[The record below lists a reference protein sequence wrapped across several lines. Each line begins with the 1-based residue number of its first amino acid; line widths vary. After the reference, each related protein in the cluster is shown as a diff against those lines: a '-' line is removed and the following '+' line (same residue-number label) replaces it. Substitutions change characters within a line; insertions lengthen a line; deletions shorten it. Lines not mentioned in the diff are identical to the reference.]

1 MKGGKFFNNKQ
12 IFYNFKLVDFLDKKI
27 DGFKLYSV
35 KIFEQRLELSS
46 KFSINLYKNSKWLIL
61 NYLLDSIIPNNKNLK
76 KRRLINIYFLDF
88 ISSYRGYRHS
98 FGLPVNG
105 QRTWTN
111 AKTVFSSN
119 SLLRN
124 YKLNIFKKSL
134 LGLPVGDVNNAFY
147 LEQLN
152 FLWKSQWELEWF
164 FAKKKRLIDLK
175 KSRGFIKFDI
185 NTLSKINPNVKDK
198 KKQSLFSIGFDPGFT
213 KFILKNN
220 LKLKTKK

>member
-1 MKGGKFFNNKQ
+1 LKGGKFFNNKQ
-12 IFYNFKLVDFLDKKI
+12 IFFNFKLNDFLEKKI
-27 DGFKLYSV
+27 DGFK
-35 KIFEQRLELSS
+35 KNNIKFFEQRLEMSTTL
-46 KFSINLYKNSKWLIL
+46 SINIYKNSKWLIL
-61 NYLLDSIIPNNKNLK
+61 NNLLDSIIPNNKNLK
-76 KRRLINIYFLDF
+76 KKRLVNIYFLDF

-98 FGLPVNG
+98 FGLPVHG

-111 AKTVFSSN
+111 ANTAFNSN

-124 YKLNIFKKSL
+124 YKLNSFKKSL
-134 LGLPVGDVNNAFY
+134 MGLPVSDINNAFY

-152 FLWKSQWELEWF
+152 FLWKSQWDLEWF

-175 KSRGFIKFDI
+175 KSRGYIKFDV
-185 NTLSKINPNVKDK
+185 NTLAKINPNLKDK

-220 LKLKTKK
+220 LKIKN

>member
-1 MKGGKFFNNKQ
+1 LKGGKFFNNKQ
-12 IFYNFKLVDFLDKKI
+12 IFYNFKLNDFLEKKI
-27 DGFKLYSV
+27 DGFKNHSIGRL
-35 KIFEQRLELSS
+35 EQRLEISTNY
-46 KFSINLYKNSKWLIL
+46 SISLYKNSKWLIL
-61 NYLLDSIIPNNKNLK
+61 NNILDLIIPNNKTLK

-88 ISSYRGYRHS
+88 IGSYRGYRHS

-111 AKTVFSSN
+111 SKTTFSSN

-124 YKLNIFKKSL
+124 YKMNAFKKSL
-134 LGLPVGDVNNAFY
+134 LGLPVSDINNAFY

-164 FAKKKRLIDLK
+164 FAKKKRLVELK
-175 KSRGFIKFDI
+175 KSRGYIKFDVSA
-185 NTLSKINPNVKDK
+185 LSKINPNVKDK

-220 LKLKTKK
+220 IKSRN

>member
-12 IFYNFKLVDFLDKKI
+12 IFYNFKLNDFLEKKI
-27 DGFKLYSV
+27 DGFKNHS
-35 KIFEQRLELSS
+35 INSFEQRLEISTNFNIS
-46 KFSINLYKNSKWLIL
+46 LYKNSKWLIL
-61 NYLLDSIIPNNKNLK
+61 NNLLDLIIPNNKNLK

-88 ISSYRGYRHS
+88 IGSYRGYRHS

-111 AKTVFSSN
+111 AKTTFSSN

-124 YKLNIFKKSL
+124 YKLNSFKKSL
-134 LGLPVGDVNNAFY
+134 LGLPLSDINNAFY

-164 FAKKKRLIDLK
+164 FAKKKRLVELK
-175 KSRGFIKFDI
+175 KSRGYIKFDVSA
-185 NTLSKINPNVKDK
+185 LSKINPNVKDK

-220 LKLKTKK
+220 VKLKN

>member
-27 DGFKLYSV
+27 DGFKLYSIA
-35 KIFEQRLELSS
+35 IFEQRLELSS
-46 KFSINLYKNSKWLIL
+46 QFSINLYKNSKWLIL
-61 NYLLDSIIPNNKNLK
+61 NYLLDDIIPNNKNLK

-111 AKTVFSSN
+111 AKTTFSSN

-124 YKLNIFKKSL
+124 YKLNTFKKSL
-134 LGLPVGDVNNAFY
+134 LGLPVSDINNAFY

-152 FLWKSQWELEWF
+152 FLWKSQW
-164 FAKKKRLIDLK
+164 
-175 KSRGFIKFDI
+175 
-185 NTLSKINPNVKDK
+185 
-198 KKQSLFSIGFDPGFT
+198 
-213 KFILKNN
+213 
-220 LKLKTKK
+220 

>member
-12 IFYNFKLVDFLDKKI
+12 IFYNFKLNDFLEKKI
-27 DGFKLYSV
+27 DGFKNHSISRL
-35 KIFEQRLELSS
+35 EQRLETSTNY
-46 KFSINLYKNSKWLIL
+46 SISLYKNSKWLIL
-61 NYLLDSIIPNNKNLK
+61 NNLLDLIIPNNKTLK

-88 ISSYRGYRHS
+88 IGSYRGYRHS

-111 AKTVFSSN
+111 SKTTFSSN

-124 YKLNIFKKSL
+124 YKINAFKKSL
-134 LGLPVGDVNNAFY
+134 LGLPVSDINNAFY

-164 FAKKKRLIDLK
+164 FAKKKRLVELK
-175 KSRGFIKFDI
+175 KSRGYIKFDVSA
-185 NTLSKINPNVKDK
+185 LSKINPNVKDK

-220 LKLKTKK
+220 IKSRN

>member
-12 IFYNFKLVDFLDKKI
+12 IFFNFKLNDFLEKKI
-27 DGFKLYSV
+27 DGFK
-35 KIFEQRLELSS
+35 KNNIKFFEQRLEMSTTL
-46 KFSINLYKNSKWLIL
+46 SINIYKNSKWLIL
-61 NYLLDSIIPNNKNLK
+61 NNLLDSIIPNNKNLK
-76 KRRLINIYFLDF
+76 KKRLVNIYFLDF

-98 FGLPVNG
+98 FGLPVHG

-111 AKTVFSSN
+111 ANTTFNSN

-124 YKLNIFKKSL
+124 YKLNSFKKSL
-134 LGLPVGDVNNAFY
+134 MGLPVSDINNAFY

-175 KSRGFIKFDI
+175 KSRGYIKFDV
-185 NTLSKINPNVKDK
+185 NTLAKINPNLKDK

-220 LKLKTKK
+220 LKIKN

>member
-12 IFYNFKLVDFLDKKI
+12 IFYNFKLIDFLDKKI
-27 DGFKLYSV
+27 DGFKSYNIS
-35 KIFEQRLELSS
+35 IFEQRLELSS
-46 KFSINLYKNSKWLIL
+46 KININLYKNSKWLIL
-61 NYLLDSIIPNNKNLK
+61 NYLLDSVIPNNKNLK

-88 ISSYRGYRHS
+88 ISCYRGYRHS

-111 AKTVFSSN
+111 AKTTFSSN

-124 YKLNIFKKSL
+124 YKLNLFKKSL
-134 LGLPVGDVNNAFY
+134 LGLPINDVNNAFY

>member
-1 MKGGKFFNNKQ
+1 LKGGKFFNNKQ
-12 IFYNFKLVDFLDKKI
+12 IFYNFKLNDFLEKKI
-27 DGFKLYSV
+27 DGFKKSSINFL
-35 KIFEQRLELSS
+35 EQRLEISTNC
-46 KFSINLYKNSKWLIL
+46 SINLYKNSKWLIL
-61 NYLLDSIIPNNKNLK
+61 NNLLDNIIPNNKTLK

-88 ISSYRGYRHS
+88 IGSYRGYRHS

-119 SLLRN
+119 CLLRN
-124 YKLNIFKKSL
+124 YKLNSFKKSL
-134 LGLPVGDVNNAFY
+134 LNLPLNDVNNAFY

-175 KSRGFIKFDI
+175 KSRGYIKFDV

-220 LKLKTKK
+220 IKLKN

>member
-12 IFYNFKLVDFLDKKI
+12 IFYNFKLNDFLEKKI
-27 DGFKLYSV
+27 DGFKKYS
-35 KIFEQRLELSS
+35 INSFEQRLEISTNYNIS
-46 KFSINLYKNSKWLIL
+46 LYKNSKWLIL
-61 NYLLDSIIPNNKNLK
+61 NNLLDLVIPVNKTLK
-76 KRRLINIYFLDF
+76 KKRLINIYFLDF
-88 ISSYRGYRHS
+88 IGSYRGYRHS

-111 AKTVFSSN
+111 SKTTFSSN
-119 SLLRN
+119 NLLRN
-124 YKLNIFKKSL
+124 YKINIFRNSL
-134 LGLPVGDVNNAFY
+134 LGLPINDVNNAFY

-164 FAKKKRLIDLK
+164 FAKKKRLIELK
-175 KSRGFIKFDI
+175 KSRGYIKFDV
-185 NTLSKINPNVKDK
+185 NTLSKINPNIKDK

-220 LKLKTKK
+220 VKLKR

>member
-12 IFYNFKLVDFLDKKI
+12 IFYNFKLSDFLEKKI
-27 DGFKLYSV
+27 DGFK
-35 KIFEQRLELSS
+35 KNNINFFEQRLEISTNY
-46 KFSINLYKNSKWLIL
+46 SINLYRNSKWLIL
-61 NYLLDSIIPNNKNLK
+61 NNLLDNVIPNNKTLK

-88 ISSYRGYRHS
+88 IGSYRGYRHS

-111 AKTVFSSN
+111 SKTAFSSN

-124 YKLNIFKKSL
+124 YKLNSFKKSL
-134 LGLPVGDVNNAFY
+134 LNLPLSDINNAFY

-164 FAKKKRLIDLK
+164 FAKKKRLVDLK
-175 KSRGFIKFDI
+175 KSRGYIKFDV

-220 LKLKTKK
+220 VKLKN

>member
-12 IFYNFKLVDFLDKKI
+12 IFFNFKLNDFLEKKI
-27 DGFKLYSV
+27 DGFK
-35 KIFEQRLELSS
+35 KNNIKFFEQRLEMSTNL
-46 KFSINLYKNSKWLIL
+46 SINIYKNSKWLIL
-61 NYLLDSIIPNNKNLK
+61 NNLLDSIIPNNKNLK
-76 KRRLINIYFLDF
+76 KKRLVNIYFLDF

-98 FGLPVNG
+98 FGLPVHG

-111 AKTVFSSN
+111 ANTTFKSN

-124 YKLNIFKKSL
+124 YKLNSFKKSL
-134 LGLPVGDVNNAFY
+134 MGLPVSDINNAFY

-175 KSRGFIKFDI
+175 KSRGYIKFDI
-185 NTLSKINPNVKDK
+185 NTLAKINPNLKDK

-220 LKLKTKK
+220 LKIKN

>member
-1 MKGGKFFNNKQ
+1 MEGLF
-12 IFYNFKLVDFLDKKI
+12 
-27 DGFKLYSV
+27 
-35 KIFEQRLELSS
+35 
-46 KFSINLYKNSKWLIL
+46 
-61 NYLLDSIIPNNKNLK
+61 
-76 KRRLINIYFLDF
+76 NIYFLDF
-88 ISSYRGYRHS
+88 IGSYRGYRHS

-111 AKTVFSSN
+111 AKTAFSSN

-124 YKLNIFKKSL
+124 YKLNSFKKSL
-134 LGLPVGDVNNAFY
+134 LNLPLSDVNNAFY

-164 FAKKKRLIDLK
+164 FAKKKRLVDLK
-175 KSRGFIKFDI
+175 KSRGYIKFDV
-185 NTLSKINPNVKDK
+185 NTLAKINPNVKDK

-220 LKLKTKK
+220 VKLKS

>member
-12 IFYNFKLVDFLDKKI
+12 IFYNFKLNDFLEKKI
-27 DGFKLYSV
+27 DGFKKNSINY
-35 KIFEQRLELSS
+35 FEQRLEISTNYNIS
-46 KFSINLYKNSKWLIL
+46 LYKNSKWLIL
-61 NYLLDSIIPNNKNLK
+61 NNLLDLIIPNNKTLK

-88 ISSYRGYRHS
+88 IGSYRGYRHS

-111 AKTVFSSN
+111 SKTAFSSN

-124 YKLNIFKKSL
+124 YKLNSFKKSL
-134 LGLPVGDVNNAFY
+134 LGLPISDVNNAFY

-164 FAKKKRLIDLK
+164 FAKKKRLVELK
-175 KSRGFIKFDI
+175 KSRGYIKFDV
-185 NTLSKINPNVKDK
+185 NALSKINPNIKDK

-220 LKLKTKK
+220 VKLRK

>member
-12 IFYNFKLVDFLDKKI
+12 IFFNFKLNDFLEKKI
-27 DGFKLYSV
+27 DGFK
-35 KIFEQRLELSS
+35 KNNIKFFEQRLEMSTTL
-46 KFSINLYKNSKWLIL
+46 SINIYKNSKWLIL
-61 NYLLDSIIPNNKNLK
+61 NNLLDSIIPNNKNLK
-76 KRRLINIYFLDF
+76 KKRLVNIYFLDF

-98 FGLPVNG
+98 FGLPVHG

-111 AKTVFSSN
+111 ANTAFNSN

-124 YKLNIFKKSL
+124 YKLNSFKKSL
-134 LGLPVGDVNNAFY
+134 MGLPVSDINNAFY

-152 FLWKSQWELEWF
+152 FLWKSQWDLEWF

-175 KSRGFIKFDI
+175 KSRGYIKFDV
-185 NTLSKINPNVKDK
+185 NTLAKINPNLKDK

-220 LKLKTKK
+220 LKIKN

>member
-12 IFYNFKLVDFLDKKI
+12 IFYNFKLNDFLEKKI
-27 DGFKLYSV
+27 DGFKKNS
-35 KIFEQRLELSS
+35 INFFEQRLEISTNY
-46 KFSINLYKNSKWLIL
+46 SISLYKNSKWLIL
-61 NYLLDSIIPNNKNLK
+61 NNLLDSIIPNNKNLK

-88 ISSYRGYRHS
+88 IGSYRGYRHS

-111 AKTVFSSN
+111 SKTTFSSN
-119 SLLRN
+119 FLLRN
-124 YKLNIFKKSL
+124 YKLNSFKKSL
-134 LGLPVGDVNNAFY
+134 LGLPISDVNNAFY

-164 FAKKKRLIDLK
+164 FAKKKRLVELK
-175 KSRGFIKFDI
+175 KSRGYIKFDV
-185 NTLSKINPNVKDK
+185 NALSKINPNIKDK

-220 LKLKTKK
+220 VKLKK

>member
-12 IFYNFKLVDFLDKKI
+12 IFYNFKLNDFLEKKI
-27 DGFKLYSV
+27 DGFKKNNINFL
-35 KIFEQRLELSS
+35 EQRLEISTNY
-46 KFSINLYKNSKWLIL
+46 SINLYRNSKWLIL
-61 NYLLDSIIPNNKNLK
+61 NNLLDSVIPNNKTLK

-88 ISSYRGYRHS
+88 IGSYRGYRHS

-111 AKTVFSSN
+111 SKTVFSSN

-124 YKLNIFKKSL
+124 YKLNSFKKSL
-134 LGLPVGDVNNAFY
+134 LNLPLSDINNAFY

-152 FLWKSQWELEWF
+152 FLWKSQWDLEWF
-164 FAKKKRLIDLK
+164 FAKKKRLVDLK
-175 KSRGFIKFDI
+175 KSRGYIKFDV

-220 LKLKTKK
+220 VKLKN

>member
-12 IFYNFKLVDFLDKKI
+12 IFYNFKLNDFIEKKI
-27 DGFKLYSV
+27 DGFK
-35 KIFEQRLELSS
+35 KNNINFFEQRLEIST
-46 KFSINLYKNSKWLIL
+46 KYSISLYKNSKWLIL
-61 NYLLDSIIPNNKNLK
+61 NNLLDFIIPSNKTLK
-76 KRRLINIYFLDF
+76 KKRLINIYFLDF

-111 AKTVFSSN
+111 AKTTFSSN

-134 LGLPVGDVNNAFY
+134 LGLPIYDINNAFY

-152 FLWKSQWELEWF
+152 FLWRSQWELEWI

-185 NTLSKINPNVKDK
+185 STLAKINPNVNDK

-213 KFILKNN
+213 KSILKNN
-220 LKLKTKK
+220 LKLKLKS

>member
-12 IFYNFKLVDFLDKKI
+12 IFYNFKLNDFLEKKI
-27 DGFKLYSV
+27 DGFKNHS
-35 KIFEQRLELSS
+35 INSFEQRLEISTNFNIS
-46 KFSINLYKNSKWLIL
+46 LYKNSKWLIL
-61 NYLLDSIIPNNKNLK
+61 NNLLDFIIPNNKNLK

-88 ISSYRGYRHS
+88 IGSYRGYRHS

-111 AKTVFSSN
+111 AKTTFSSN

-124 YKLNIFKKSL
+124 YKLNSFKKSL
-134 LGLPVGDVNNAFY
+134 LGLPLSDINNAFY

-164 FAKKKRLIDLK
+164 FAKKKRLVELK
-175 KSRGFIKFDI
+175 KSRGYIKFDVSA
-185 NTLSKINPNVKDK
+185 LSKINPNVKDK

-220 LKLKTKK
+220 VKLKN

>member
-27 DGFKLYSV
+27 DGFKLYSIA
-35 KIFEQRLELSS
+35 IFEQRLELSS
-46 KFSINLYKNSKWLIL
+46 QFSINLYKNSKWLIL
-61 NYLLDSIIPNNKNLK
+61 NNLLDLIIPNNKNLK

-111 AKTVFSSN
+111 AKTTFSSN

-124 YKLNIFKKSL
+124 YKLNTFKKSL
-134 LGLPVGDVNNAFY
+134 LGLPVSDINNAFY

-220 LKLKTKK
+220 LKLKGKK

>member
-12 IFYNFKLVDFLDKKI
+12 IFYNFKLINFLDKKI
-27 DGFKLYSV
+27 DGFKLFNI
-35 KIFEQRLELSS
+35 KMFEQRLELSS
-46 KFSINLYKNSKWLIL
+46 NFSINLYKNSKWLIL

-111 AKTVFSSN
+111 AKSTFSAN
-119 SLLRN
+119 PLLRN
-124 YKLNIFKKSL
+124 YKLNMFKKSL
-134 LGLPVGDVNNAFY
+134 LGLPVSDINNAFY

-152 FLWKSQWELEWF
+152 FLWKSQWELEYIIFNVLWDYPFSKNLFNFNAIFKKNWNIRVSIFYLFIHYF
-164 FAKKKRLIDLK
+164 F
-175 KSRGFIKFDI
+175 FI
-185 NTLSKINPNVKDK
+185 
-198 KKQSLFSIGFDPGFT
+198 
-213 KFILKNN
+213 
-220 LKLKTKK
+220 

>member
-12 IFYNFKLVDFLDKKI
+12 IFYNFKLNDFLEKKI
-27 DGFKLYSV
+27 DGFKNYS
-35 KIFEQRLELSS
+35 ISCFEQRLEISTNY
-46 KFSINLYKNSKWLIL
+46 SISLYKNSKWLIL
-61 NYLLDSIIPNNKNLK
+61 NNLLDLIIPNNKNLK

-88 ISSYRGYRHS
+88 IGSYRGYRHS

-111 AKTVFSSN
+111 AKTTFSSN

-124 YKLNIFKKSL
+124 YKLNSFKKSL
-134 LGLPVGDVNNAFY
+134 LGLPISDVNNAFY

-164 FAKKKRLIDLK
+164 FAKKKRLVELK
-175 KSRGFIKFDI
+175 KSRGYIKFDI
-185 NTLSKINPNVKDK
+185 SALSKINPNVKDK

-220 LKLKTKK
+220 VKLKN

>member
-12 IFYNFKLVDFLDKKI
+12 IFYNFKLNDFLEKKI
-27 DGFKLYSV
+27 DGFKKNS
-35 KIFEQRLELSS
+35 INFFEQRLETSTNY
-46 KFSINLYKNSKWLIL
+46 SINLYKNSKWLVL
-61 NYLLDSIIPNNKNLK
+61 NNLLDNVIPNNKSLK

-88 ISSYRGYRHS
+88 IGSYRGYRHS

-111 AKTVFSSN
+111 SKTVFSSN

-124 YKLNIFKKSL
+124 YKLNSFKKSL
-134 LGLPVGDVNNAFY
+134 LNLPLSDVNNAFY

-164 FAKKKRLIDLK
+164 FAKKKRLVDLK
-175 KSRGFIKFDI
+175 KSRGYIKFDV

-220 LKLKTKK
+220 VKLKN

>member
-12 IFYNFKLVDFLDKKI
+12 IFYNFKLNDFLEKKI
-27 DGFKLYSV
+27 DGFK
-35 KIFEQRLELSS
+35 KNNINFFEQRLEISTNY
-46 KFSINLYKNSKWLIL
+46 SINLYRNSKWLIL
-61 NYLLDSIIPNNKNLK
+61 NNLLDSVIPNNKTLK

-88 ISSYRGYRHS
+88 IGSYRGYRHS

-111 AKTVFSSN
+111 SKTVFSSN

-124 YKLNIFKKSL
+124 YKLNSFKKSL
-134 LGLPVGDVNNAFY
+134 LNLPLSDINNAFY

-152 FLWKSQWELEWF
+152 FLWKSQWDLEWF
-164 FAKKKRLIDLK
+164 FAKKKRLVDLK
-175 KSRGFIKFDI
+175 KSRGYIKFDV

-220 LKLKTKK
+220 VKLKN

>member
-12 IFYNFKLVDFLDKKI
+12 IFFNFKLNDFLEKKI
-27 DGFKLYSV
+27 DGFK
-35 KIFEQRLELSS
+35 KNNIKFFEQRLEMSATL
-46 KFSINLYKNSKWLIL
+46 SINLYKNSKWLVL
-61 NYLLDSIIPNNKNLK
+61 NNLLDFIIPNNKNLK
-76 KRRLINIYFLDF
+76 KKRLVNIYFLDF

-98 FGLPVNG
+98 FGLPVQG

-111 AKTVFSSN
+111 ANTVFKSN

-124 YKLNIFKKSL
+124 YKLNSFRKSL
-134 LGLPVGDVNNAFY
+134 MGLPVNEINNAFY

-175 KSRGFIKFDI
+175 KSRGYIKFDI
-185 NTLSKINPNVKDK
+185 NTLAKINPNLKDK

-220 LKLKTKK
+220 LKIKS